1 MYIDKSEVYKT
12 CLRRKIFLLFRIEC
26 ESVTELALHVFN
38 SLFAFFLTFFGVKSL
53 ITLNRITFKSSNQI
67 LAYNLKVS
75 IFLAIRSAP
84 YITT

>member
-38 SLFAFFLTFFGVKSL
+38 SLFAFFLDFFRGKES
-53 ITLNRITFKSSNQI
+53 
-67 LAYNLKVS
+67 YNIKQNYL
-75 IFLAIRSAP
+75 
-84 YITT
+84 